1 MVAVSRPALVATIL
15 TADEQSR
22 VESAGDGH
30 FRPLHAKSIRE
41 ARRVIRERPVT
52 TVLVS
57 PHRVPDHDI
66 PGVERL
72 VRDFPGIPAVALMT
86 RPDPDA
92 PRRLLMLGASGVRH
106 LVDAT
111 RRDGWQQLREIVA
124 QPSPIRRRIML
135 RVMPALGPVTPGTV
149 RFFETMVVVAPFTG
163 TVRALTSELRVTGS
177 TFMSRFFRAGLPSPK
192 RYLSG
197 LRLVHAAALF
207 EIPGLSISDVAYRL
221 EYSSPQSF
229 GRHVRADAGVTAGE
243 FRRRFSFDRM
253 LDDFVDRLIT
263 PFRARLRTFRPL

>member
-1 MVAVSRPALVATIL
+1 MVAFMRPALVATIL

-30 FRPLHAKSIRE
+30 FRPLHARSVRD

-57 PHRVPDHDI
+57 PHRVPDHEMA
-66 PGVERL
+66 GVERL
-72 VRDFPGIPAVALMT
+72 VRDFPGIPAVAIMT
-86 RPDPDA
+86 RSDPDA
-92 PRRLLMLGASGVRH
+92 PRRLLMLGASGVRQ
-106 LVDAT
+106 LVDTT
-111 RRDGWQQLREIVA
+111 RRDGWQRLRQIVA
-124 QPSPIRRRIML
+124 QPSPVRQRIL
-135 RVMPALGPVTPGTV
+135 QRVMPALGPVTPGTV
-149 RFFETMVVVAPFTG
+149 RLFETMVVLAPVTG
-163 TVRALTSELRVTGS
+163 TVRSLTRELHVTGS

-197 LRLVHAAALF
+197 LRLIHAAALF

-243 FRRRFSFDRM
+243 FRRRFSFDRA
-253 LDDFVDRLIT
+253 LDEFVGRLIT
-263 PFRARLRTFRPL
+263 PFRAQLRTFRPL